1 MARNEWIN
9 SYLEAILDV
18 GTSNKKRFESNSK
31 IVQKLGVMN
40 RKDNQEKVFS
50 PIKYFVE
57 EVVNSFDES
66 DLYKTW
72 IKVCSFICIL
82 ISMIWIQKDT
92 DRIILFHIISHKYGS
107 NQSLKKTSESRSKK
121 ELKIG

>member
-1 MARNEWIN
+1 MFIDVYVTFVKRVFSATIREMARNDWIN

-31 IVQKLGVMN
+31 IVQKLGDMN
-40 RKDNQEKVFS
+40 RKDHQDKVFGDMNTKDHQEKVFS

-72 IKVCSFICIL
+72 IKVCFSICIL
-82 ISMIWIQKDT
+82 IS
-92 DRIILFHIISHKYGS
+92 II
-107 NQSLKKTSESRSKK
+107 
-121 ELKIG
+121 